1 MVELGLCCCVQAFS
15 SCGEWGLPF
24 VAVASHCSGFSCC
37 RAQTLRARASVVVA
51 CGLSSCGSWTPEHTG
66 FSSCGA
72 GLQALVRGLSSC
84 GAWAWLLHCM
94 WNLPIQGIELVSP
107 ALAGRLPSTVPQ
119 GKSSPAFIV
128 CRSFDNGHSDWCEV
142 KPHCSFDSHFS
153 NN

>member
-128 CRSFDNGHSDWCEV
+128 CRSFDNGHSD
-142 KPHCSFDSHFS
+142 
-153 NN
+153 